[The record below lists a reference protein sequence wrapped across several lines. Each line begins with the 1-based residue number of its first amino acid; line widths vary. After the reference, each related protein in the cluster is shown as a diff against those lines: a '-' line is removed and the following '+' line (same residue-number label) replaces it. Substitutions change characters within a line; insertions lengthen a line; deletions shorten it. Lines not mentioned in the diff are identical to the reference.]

1 MLDQLAIAS
10 LNHLL
15 REANWARSRLAEF
28 ADKVVRC
35 EVGPVRANLCVSPDG
50 TLQPATADVVPDA
63 TIRLRPFVAVRLALL
78 KDESARADIDVDGDT
93 ALAGALTRV
102 LHGLRWDVEEDLSR
116 VIGDIAA
123 HRLVAAGRNTFRWH
137 SELAH
142 NLTRSIGEYVSEER
156 HMVAG
161 RDAIT
166 AFIQAV
172 DALREDTDRLDKR
185 IERLMR
191 KHAEN

>member
-1 MLDQLAIAS
+1 MAAAAIRLRSLLLSSAAPAGPRDRWRCRQLSLSRGIHPQAPATGRAEAYDERGWTRARRVLESECRRGGVASGLQALDMLDQLAIAS

-93 ALAGALTRV
+93 ALAGA
-102 LHGLRWDVEEDLSR
+102 
-116 VIGDIAA
+116 
-123 HRLVAAGRNTFRWH
+123 
-137 SELAH
+137 
-142 NLTRSIGEYVSEER
+142 
-156 HMVAG
+156 
-161 RDAIT
+161 
-166 AFIQAV
+166 
-172 DALREDTDRLDKR
+172 
-185 IERLMR
+185 
-191 KHAEN
+191 